1 MRNRRKVISLML
13 AALMLTLAFSACS
26 SGSGA
31 ASSTAGT
38 TATATA
44 TATATGSTTVTQ
56 AMNTAVTELT
66 EYGFPKGEWKIALS
80 NSYIGNAWRSQMVN
94 TFTAYAENLK
104 EAGVISDYYA
114 SSSGQDPEAQINEIR
129 NMMSEGYDAIIVDAA
144 SSTALIPICEEAIER
159 GIVIATFDCYVECP
173 DAYLVTGDQVEAGR
187 KQAQWIVDQIG
198 GKGNILWVRGTEGTS
213 ITNDRVKG
221 ATEVL
226 QPYIDKGDIVVLA
239 TDYGQWS
246 EAQVSVVINNML
258 AAYGDQGIDAILNEG
273 QGEVAIYNAL
283 KEFGYDPTTMPYTG
297 EVMNCV
303 ARLIL
308 QEGCNI
314 YGQTSPPSHVA
325 ECLNVCVKVL
335 NGEEAQ
341 KTTVAPMPEMTKD
354 NAKDLYFEGY
364 SDSLITAYT
373 DEGNTYNLTIDDVL
387 PDTK

>member
-1 MRNRRKVISLML
+1 MKSWRKIIGPIIAVLMM
-13 AALMLTLAFSACS
+13 ATLFSACS
-26 SGSGA
+26 GGSEDSGGKTDS
-31 ASSTAGT
+31 STESTAGS
-38 TATATA
+38 
-44 TATATGSTTVTQ
+44 STTVTD
-56 AMNTAVTELT
+56 AVDTAVEELT
-66 EYGFPKGEWKIALS
+66 EYGFPKGQWKIALS

-94 TFTAYAENLK
+94 TFTSYAENLK

-129 NMMSEGYDAIIVDAA
+129 NMMSEGYNAIIVDAA
-144 SSTALIPICEEAIER
+144 SPTALIPICEEAIER

-213 ITNDRVKG
+213 ITNDRVEG
-221 ATEVL
+221 STEVL
-226 QPYIDKGDIVVLA
+226 QPYIDSGDIVVLA

-283 KEFGYDPTTMPYTG
+283 EEFGYDPTEMPFTG

-303 ARLIL
+303 ARLIT
-308 QEGCNI
+308 EESCNI

-325 ECLNVCVKVL
+325 ECLNTCIKVL
-335 NGEEAQ
+335 NGEEVD
-341 KTTVAPMPEMTKD
+341 KTTIAPMPEMTLE
-354 NAKDLYFEGY
+354 NAADLYLKVTVIPL
-364 SDSLITAYT
+364 SLLTPMRPTA
-373 DEGNTYNLTIDDVL
+373 II
-387 PDTK
+387 